1 MKKNILIKYFLIIF
15 PIIIFGCQSE
25 EIKAPVITTEFNT
38 NLDNLIRDYKTYEVS
53 NEDDYNLIRIDLDR
67 TFDNPWAIEFIN
79 DDELIITEKN
89 GNLTYVDLNT
99 NTTKSIENEIPSVQ
113 VGQGGLLDVLINE
126 DFLYVSFSMK
136 NENNNFTTAIGRG
149 KLIDD
154 YSKLSDFE
162 ILFEALPYYKE
173 TVHFGSRI
181 IIDEN
186 YLYASIGEIYRGS
199 LYQSE

>member
-53 NEDDYNLIRIDLDR
+53 NEVDYNLKRIDLDR

-89 GNLTYVDLNT
+89 GNLTYVDLST
-99 NTTKSIENEIPSVQ
+99 NSTKFIENNIPSLQ
-113 VGQGGLLDVLINE
+113 VGQGGLLDVLLYKN
-126 DFLYVSFSMK
+126 FLYVSFSIK
-136 NENNNFTTAIGRG
+136 NG
-149 KLIDD
+149 K
-154 YSKLSDFE
+154 
-162 ILFEALPYYKE
+162 
-173 TVHFGSRI
+173 
-181 IIDEN
+181 
-186 YLYASIGEIYRGS
+186 
-199 LYQSE
+199 

>member
-1 MKKNILIKYFLIIF
+1 MKKNILINYFLIIF

-53 NEDDYNLIRIDLDR
+53 NEDDYNLKRIDLDR

-89 GNLTYVDLNT
+89 GNLTYVDLST
-99 NTTKSIENEIPSVQ
+99 NSTKSIENEIPSVQ

-126 DFLYVSFSMK
+126 DF
-136 NENNNFTTAIGRG
+136 
-149 KLIDD
+149 
-154 YSKLSDFE
+154 
-162 ILFEALPYYKE
+162 
-173 TVHFGSRI
+173 
-181 IIDEN
+181 
-186 YLYASIGEIYRGS
+186 
-199 LYQSE
+199 